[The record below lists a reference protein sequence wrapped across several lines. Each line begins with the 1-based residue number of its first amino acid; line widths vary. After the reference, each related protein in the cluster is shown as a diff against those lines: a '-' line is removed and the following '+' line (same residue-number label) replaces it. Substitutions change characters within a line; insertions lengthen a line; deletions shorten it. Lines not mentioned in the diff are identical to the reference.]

1 MLDLSQLDTSKSADA
16 GVAVE
21 ILHPVTRV
29 PLGVRILVFG
39 TDSEIYRSHLRRR
52 QNRTMERAKRGR
64 GQAVTAE
71 ELENES
77 TDLLVAC
84 TKGWEADVVEGDGEE
99 KTVTTVAAIPFGAE
113 GLLPCT
119 PENVRRIYAH
129 PGFRWLR
136 EQVDA
141 EIGDRANFLA
151 R

>member
-84 TKGWEADVVEGDGEE
+84 TKGWESDVVENDE
-99 KTVTTVAAIPFGAE
+99 KKTVAAIPFGAE
-113 GLLPCT
+113 GLLPST

-141 EIGDRANFLA
+141 EIGDRANFLDK
-151 R
+151 